1 MSSNPTNQQRKR
13 ITARW
18 GLNPF
23 VWYDQMRQS
32 TPVSFDQEEQG
43 WDLFRYRDVKHV
55 LLAPSLYSSERGTS
69 LEENS
74 NLVSLDPPRHTQLR
88 AIVSQALTSCLISEE
103 RIRGMVNT
111 LLDDASSERLDI
123 IDDLALPLPVWVITD
138 MLGIPEADR
147 LQVVKWSKAFV
158 SATGKEVQT
167 ELARYFLELIS
178 QQRQQP
184 GIISTLL
191 SAKLDGESLSMREI
205 VTNSMLLLVAGNE
218 TTTNLIGNAMLCFE
232 EYPDAFQALR
242 DDPTLIPSALEEVLR
257 YRSPIQRTPRIAKE
271 DTMIAD
277 HLIKK
282 GQVVYCWL
290 GAANRDPEQF
300 PHPEQFD
307 ITRSP
312 NRHLAFGQGIHF
324 CLGASLARLEA
335 RIALECLLERFS
347 DILRDQNTVLQP
359 ADTFFGLGVKA
370 YPVKLQ
376 PKL

>member
-23 VWYDQMRQS
+23 VWYEQMRQS
-32 TPVSFDQEEQG
+32 NPVSFDQEEQG
-43 WDLFRYRDVKHV
+43 WDLFRYQDVKQV
-55 LLAPSLYSSERGTS
+55 LLAPSLYSSERGRS

-88 AIVSQALTSCLISEE
+88 TVVSQAFTSCFVSEE
-103 RIRGMVNT
+103 RIRGMVNS
-111 LLDDASSERLDI
+111 LLDDASSEHFDI
-123 IDDLALPLPVWVITD
+123 IDDLALPLPVWVITE

-158 SATGKEVQT
+158 SATGKEVQG
-167 ELARYFLELIS
+167 ELARYFLGLIS

-191 SAKLDGESLSMREI
+191 SARLDGEPLSMREV

-232 EYPDAFQALR
+232 EYPDALQALR

-257 YRSPIQRTPRIAKE
+257 YRSPIQRTPRIAKA

-277 HLIKK
+277 HHIQK
-282 GQVVYCWL
+282 GQVIYCWL

-335 RIALECLLERFS
+335 RIALECLLERFR
-347 DILRDQNTVLQP
+347 DIRRDQNSELQP

-370 YPVKLQ
+370 YPVTLQLKL
-376 PKL
+376 